1 MWSCW
6 NEWSECDAMCNGG
19 EKTRDRTCDCPEGAD
34 EEECGCEGEPTE
46 SETCNE
52 ISCEDRKFKRS

>member
-1 MWSCW
+1 
-6 NEWSECDAMCNGG
+6 MCNGG